1 MRFVITIVLLCVLYL
16 VLRHFLR
23 SFIRKLS
30 DGAAAQA
37 ARASGTAPSSVR
49 EEDMVQCAHCGVYL
63 PASEAITQQGRQ
75 WCSQEHARLG
85 VR

>member
-30 DGAAAQA
+30 DNAATQA
-37 ARASGTAPSSVR
+37 ARNRGTATASLP
-49 EEDMVQCAHCGVYL
+49 EENMVQCAHCGVYL
-63 PASEAITQQGRQ
+63 PASEAIMQNGQP
-75 WCSQEHARLG
+75 WCSQEHAKLG
-85 VR
+85 MK